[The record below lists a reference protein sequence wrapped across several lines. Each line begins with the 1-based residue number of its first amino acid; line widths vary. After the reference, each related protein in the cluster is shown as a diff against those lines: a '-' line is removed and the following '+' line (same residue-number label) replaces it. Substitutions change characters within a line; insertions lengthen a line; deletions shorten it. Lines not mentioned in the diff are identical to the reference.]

1 MKTAD
6 IPVIE
11 LNGTPR
17 ERGRIYG
24 ETAKHLIANVVEAWR
39 ADLGSFGQNSATENA
54 NTNTIDPDVYLS
66 EFFLQTH
73 FLNSIEKW
81 TPDLLEEVKGIA
93 EGAEQTFS
101 NILGLQLMDEEW
113 IFGLRRRLNKPTTKC
128 TAFGVPNQE
137 NGISYAGQNMD
148 IPSWIEGAQVLL
160 RVMPTDVSP
169 EALVF
174 SFAGSIGLNGLNA
187 GGLGITCNTLP
198 QLNYSIHGLP
208 VLFIVRSI
216 LQCQNIENAEQFLRS
231 IQHASGQNF
240 ILSSL
245 DDMQCFE
252 CCGTSIARYAPKE
265 LNGRVMHSNHPLTN
279 NDKSDLSELTR
290 GRRENSEARLA
301 SIYER
306 LGNMSR
312 SMTLDDIKAALAAH
326 DDPDNPVS
334 RRINPANVGNSIG
347 YTAGSSIYEFSDV
360 PRLHLAAGPP
370 CETAFDVF
378 EFITS
383 TRQSIEY

>member
-24 ETAKHLIANVVEAWR
+24 ETAKFLIANVVEAWR
-39 ADLGSFGQNSATENA
+39 ADLGSFGKNSATEN
-54 NTNTIDPDVYLS
+54 TNAIDPDSYLS
-66 EFFLQTH
+66 EFFSQTH

-81 TPDLLEEVKGIA
+81 APDLLEEVKGIA
-93 EGAEQTFS
+93 EGAGQTFN
-101 NILGLQLMDEEW
+101 NIFGLQLMDEEW
-113 IFGLRRRLNKPTTKC
+113 IFGLRRRLDKPTTKC
-128 TAFGVPNQE
+128 TAFGGSNQM

-148 IPSWIEGAQVLL
+148 VPSWVEGSQVLL
-160 RVMPTDVSP
+160 RVMSTDASP

-174 SFAGSIGLNGLNA
+174 ASAGSIGLNGLNA
-187 GGLGITCNTLP
+187 RGLGITCNTLP

-216 LQCQNIENAEQFLRS
+216 LQCQSIERAEQFLRS
-231 IQHASGQNF
+231 IQHASGQNY
-240 ILSSL
+240 ILSSPG
-245 DDMQCFE
+245 DMRCFE
-252 CCGTSIARYAPKE
+252 CCSTSIARYAPKE
-265 LNGRVMHSNHPLTN
+265 LNGRVIHSNHPLIN

-290 GRRENSEARLA
+290 GRRKNSEARLT
-301 SIYER
+301 STWER
-306 LGNMSR
+306 LGNRSR

-326 DDPDNPVS
+326 DDPENPVS

-370 CETAFDVF
+370 CETEYEMF
-378 EFITS
+378 EFTS
-383 TRQSIEY
+383 ST